1 MQCIHPTTQ
10 SGRAFSALATDG
22 LAPDDAVERLAEVVG
37 YRLHISLG
45 EVSCQCGDPSTLTL
59 VALAPDD
66 PSLPAAARSSLADL
80 RPGTAIAAAELTEL
94 VGGSVAVPG
103 VDVRITSCADLGSSG
118 VVAVTLD
125 DAAAFLRAGGGE
137 RPAVTTTVVLAAV
150 HGPLDPPEGWRVV
163 ADGTSSVSLQP
174 EHIGHAEQERAA

>member
-1 MQCIHPTTQ
+1 
-10 SGRAFSALATDG
+10 
-22 LAPDDAVERLAEVVG
+22 
-37 YRLHISLG
+37 
-45 EVSCQCGDPSTLTL
+45 
-59 VALAPDD
+59 
-66 PSLPAAARSSLADL
+66 L

-103 VDVRITSCADLGSSG
+103 VDVRITSCAELGSSG

-137 RPAVTTTVVLAAV
+137 RLAVTTTVVLAAV